1 MQICYEYASH
11 MSPAGLMFTGFKEM
25 YDCGH
30 GCPDADYSN
39 LGYKEDPTPAS
50 IAKAEADAERLQK
63 IDIWDPTANVQQVQP
78 TSRAFPGKFDHMPH
92 HELPGYAAI

>member
-30 GCPDADYSN
+30 GCPDTDYSN

-50 IAKAEADAERLQK
+50 IAKAEAKAEQLQI
-63 IDIWDPTANVQQVQP
+63 IDIWDPTANAQQVQP
-78 TSRAFPGKFDHMPH
+78 TSRAFSGRFDHMPH
-92 HELPGYAAI
+92 CELAGYAAT